1 MSILYLTELCVSR
14 RATSAL
20 DAASETLVNEAVRNI
35 TSSHSL
41 TTILIAHRLS
51 TLKTADEIAFM
62 QNGRVVERGTYEELA
77 REGTEFWNS
86 VRSQMLGT
94 TVLPV
99 AGKEAK
105 EISGAMSEEE
115 KLAQKST

>member
-1 MSILYLTELCVSR
+1 MKILPFT

-62 QNGRVVERGTYEELA
+62 QNGQVVERGTYEELA

-94 TVLPV
+94 T
-99 AGKEAK
+99 
-105 EISGAMSEEE
+105 ISPAVNTVQEE
-115 KLAQKST
+115 KWAQKPAA